1 MFFSLFQA
9 EICLIIQNLTI
20 MKRLFNFEKGIFL
33 LFFIAT
39 STFGFAQ
46 KTLILDAKPQLKI
59 SGTSSLHDWDMVSEI
74 ATGKLTGTV
83 EGNKLTTITSL
94 VVEMPAESIKSGKG
108 GMDKNAYKALKTN
121 QYKTVKFDLKAASKH
136 TDGTWNFSGTFT
148 ISGVSKSVTI
158 KIKESII
165 GGQTVFE
172 GSYSFKLTDYK
183 ITPPTALMGT
193 VKTGDDVKI
202 SFTLKFK

>member
-1 MFFSLFQA
+1 
-9 EICLIIQNLTI
+9 
-20 MKRLFNFEKGIFL
+20 MKRLFNLEKGIL
-33 LFFIAT
+33 LLIFMAF

-46 KTLILDAKPQLKI
+46 KTLTLDAKPQLKI
-59 SGTSSLHDWDMVSEI
+59 SGTSSLHDWDMVSET
-74 ATGKLTGTV
+74 ATGKLV
-83 EGNKLTTITSL
+83 AFVDGNKLTTINSL

-121 QYKTVKFDLKAASKH
+121 QFKTVKFDLKSSTKNA
-136 TDGTWNFSGTFT
+136 DGTWNFTGTFAIAGAT
-148 ISGVSKSVTI
+148 KSVTL
-158 KIKESII
+158 KIKETTI
-165 GGQTVFE
+165 GGQSVFE